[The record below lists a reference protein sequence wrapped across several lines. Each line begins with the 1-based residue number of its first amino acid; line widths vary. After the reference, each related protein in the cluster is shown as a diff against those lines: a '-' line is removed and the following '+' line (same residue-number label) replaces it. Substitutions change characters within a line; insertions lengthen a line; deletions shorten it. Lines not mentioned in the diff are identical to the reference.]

1 MLWYFSYL
9 VWLRRKSSPL
19 CVRRILS
26 VRVSKVNC
34 VRILLCNF
42 LLTWTEGA
50 FHVVE
55 QMMKK
60 RLAITYPGYEPS
72 KSTTNGSRRRH
83 HSRKPGQ
90 KQTALR
96 DKCGGIG
103 TKFVTSYVPGTWAL
117 LHTCVYLGTLLLV
130 YLFFC
135 RNFLATKQLQVEVLN
150 STLRQHLIGQEV
162 AVNRTVAAIAR
173 YLDGGNFSSSQP
185 LVLVFTGCSGCGKTY
200 ALSLIAKEWPHAE
213 VLVASHHLALARRIG
228 DNLSWWLRWTLS
240 SWRPNVILVD
250 DLDLTAGPLRSGSAD
265 SGLPAQ
271 LQAVLSS
278 WDRVWMPRGQAVV
291 FVLALSGGASVG
303 EGFALKWLASN
314 GDKVRRDEDV
324 QELVEVYRHVLPPWL
339 RSAEIVPFL
348 PLTKADVKKCVL
360 RELALHTPESRAGAL
375 AGRADQL
382 LQEFS
387 FYPPENPVF
396 SESGCKE
403 VPIKLALNKF

>member
-1 MLWYFSYL
+1 
-9 VWLRRKSSPL
+9 
-19 CVRRILS
+19 
-26 VRVSKVNC
+26 
-34 VRILLCNF
+34 
-42 LLTWTEGA
+42 
-50 FHVVE
+50 
-55 QMMKK
+55 MMKK

-72 KSTTNGSRRRH
+72 KSTTNGSSTYSCSPMFSGGLRALGKPFANAGRRH

-250 DLDLTAGPLRSGSAD
+250 DLDLTA
-265 SGLPAQ
+265 
-271 LQAVLSS
+271 
-278 WDRVWMPRGQAVV
+278 VV

-339 RSAEIVPFL
+339 RSAAIVPFL